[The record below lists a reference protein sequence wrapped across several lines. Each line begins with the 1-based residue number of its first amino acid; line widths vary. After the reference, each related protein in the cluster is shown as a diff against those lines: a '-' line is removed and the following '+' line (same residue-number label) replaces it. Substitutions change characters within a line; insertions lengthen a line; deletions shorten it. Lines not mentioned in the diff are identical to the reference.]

1 MPHPLYAA
9 SPSPEDGVILD
20 PTEVIDLLKRLME
33 SHASVEVSP
42 DEGAHRYT
50 GLITDVDATSN
61 RFCLGELNPPP
72 GESELAAGQLVS
84 LSARLPDG
92 AISFHASA
100 LEWCHEDGIG
110 GHYVELPRLVH
121 ILQRRRHPR
130 TLVGEHHD
138 IEVLV
143 SANGRPSITGKLADL
158 SVGGMAVHVN
168 EHDAE
173 EFGLWMGE
181 TVKIT
186 CILPSGHKLHCDFGV
201 RYARLLPSERLLF
214 GGDFFEPTSADQQA
228 ITEYSVLLQ
237 RELSEL

>member
-1 MPHPLYAA
+1 
-9 SPSPEDGVILD
+9 
-20 PTEVIDLLKRLME
+20 
-33 SHASVEVSP
+33 
-42 DEGAHRYT
+42 
-50 GLITDVDATSN
+50 
-61 RFCLGELNPPP
+61 
-72 GESELAAGQLVS
+72 
-84 LSARLPDG
+84 
-92 AISFHASA
+92 
-100 LEWCHEDGIG
+100 
-110 GHYVELPRLVH
+110 VH